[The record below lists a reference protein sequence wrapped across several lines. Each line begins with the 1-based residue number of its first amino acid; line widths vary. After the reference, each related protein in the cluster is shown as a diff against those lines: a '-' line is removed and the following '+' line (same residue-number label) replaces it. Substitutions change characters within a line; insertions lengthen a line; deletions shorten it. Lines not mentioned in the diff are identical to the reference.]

1 MSTAIKGV
9 IKATIKHI
17 PVELSG
23 VIFSMKYFSWMSFN
37 FFCVKTCVKKSHV
50 IIAMIL
56 LKLVDSDSDCDS
68 DSETRLWRRLSIER
82 DM

>member
-37 FFCVKTCVKKSHV
+37 FFGIFVFKDLC
-50 IIAMIL
+50 
-56 LKLVDSDSDCDS
+56 
-68 DSETRLWRRLSIER
+68 
-82 DM
+82 

>member
-1 MSTAIKGV
+1 MF
-9 IKATIKHI
+9 
-17 PVELSG
+17 L
-23 VIFSMKYFSWMSFN
+23 
-37 FFCVKTCVKKSHV
+37 KTCVKKSHV

-56 LKLVDSDSDCDS
+56 LKLADSDSDCDS